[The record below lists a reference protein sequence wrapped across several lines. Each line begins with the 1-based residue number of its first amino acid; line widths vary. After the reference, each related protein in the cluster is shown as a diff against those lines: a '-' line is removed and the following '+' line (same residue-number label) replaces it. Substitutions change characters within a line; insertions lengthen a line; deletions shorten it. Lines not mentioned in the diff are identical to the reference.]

1 MKALI
6 IEDEK
11 IAADRLKGLI
21 KDLRPEWEFMNRV
34 DSIEDSVKVLQN
46 ESPDLIFIDIQLSD
60 GISFEIF
67 NQIHVETPLIFT
79 TAYNEYAIKAFKV
92 NSVDYLLKPVDKK
105 ELLSAIEK
113 FENTNNKGSESVSV
127 QLDPN
132 VLSSL
137 LTTMTK
143 SYKERFVIKIGEHI
157 KVVNTTDA
165 FYFFSQDKVTYL
177 VANDGRRYVLDF
189 ALDKVEEMLSPE
201 QFFRINR
208 KFIVHEQAID
218 DIVSFSNSRLKLFLK
233 HGEGHDTI
241 VARERVQDFKGWLDK

>member
-113 FENTNNKGSESVSV
+113 FENANNKGSEPVSV

-132 VLSSL
+132 ILSSL

-189 ALDKVEEMLSPE
+189 ALDKVEEMVSPE

>member
-21 KDLRPEWEFMNRV
+21 KDLRPDWEIMNRV
-34 DSIEDSVKVLQN
+34 DSIEDAVKTLQN
-46 ESPDLIFIDIQLSD
+46 ESPDLILIDIQLSD

-113 FENTNNKGSESVSV
+113 FENANNKGSESVNV

-241 VARERVQDFKGWLDK
+241 VARERVQDFKSWLDK

>member
-21 KDLRPEWEFMNRV
+21 KDLRPDWEFMNRV
-34 DSIEDSVKVLQN
+34 DSIEDAVKTLQN
-46 ESPDLIFIDIQLSD
+46 ESPDLILIDIQLSD

-113 FENTNNKGSESVSV
+113 FENANNKGSESVSV

>member
-21 KDLRPEWEFMNRV
+21 KDLRPDWEFMNRV
-34 DSIEDSVKVLQN
+34 DSIEDAVKTLQN
-46 ESPDLIFIDIQLSD
+46 ESPDLILIDIQLSD

-113 FENTNNKGSESVSV
+113 FENANNKGNESVSV